1 VNAALVLSP
10 AVFRQAIIPV
20 LVSIASC
27 APQPSPAPVAKA
39 VPEMAV
45 PQIDKPTSPPAKP
58 ASPPPE
64 SPVVAARVVNTALS
78 GIAITA
84 VTFDS
89 RTHRLVVADQPGGP
103 GSSWPDARSAAAS
116 RNGIAAVNGGFF
128 TPEGAPLGL
137 VIAGG
142 KRAGSL
148 NRASSLGAGL
158 FVDDGSPALVRRE
171 SGKTGGELLQ
181 SGPFLV
187 ENGRAIPSLSPES
200 STARTF
206 IGWDGANGWFI
217 ARSGACSLAD
227 LAKALEGAKIGG
239 VECRSVL
246 NLDGGRSSDLW
257 AGSSLAGGP
266 VTQRPFWNKPV
277 RNFLVL
283 QPR

>member
-1 VNAALVLSP
+1 M
-10 AVFRQAIIPV
+10 FRQAILPV
-20 LVSIASC
+20 LLLIASC
-27 APQPSPAPVAKA
+27 APQPEQPPVARPAAEKIVAAIPAPSKPVTAA
-39 VPEMAV
+39 PEV
-45 PQIDKPTSPPAKP
+45 PPAAP
-58 ASPPPE
+58 RVTSAS
-64 SPVVAARVVNTALS
+64 LS
-78 GIAITA
+78 GISLTA
-84 VTFDS
+84 VAFDS
-89 RTHRLVVADQPGGP
+89 RSHRLVIADQPAGP
-103 GSSWPDARSAAAS
+103 GSQWPDAQAAAAS

-128 TPEGAPLGL
+128 TREGGPLGL

-142 KRAGSL
+142 KRAGSM

-171 SGKTGGELLQ
+171 SGGTGGELLQ

-187 ENGRAIPSLSPES
+187 ENGRAIPGLSPES

-206 IGWDGANGWFI
+206 LGWDGATGWLI
-217 ARSGACSLAD
+217 ARSGPCSLAD

-239 VECRSVL
+239 ISCHAVL

-266 VTQRPFWNKPV
+266 VSQRPFWNKPV

-283 QPR
+283 LPR